1 VVALSVL
8 AIVLLVTYG
17 LDLHRITVP
26 SSPASFRCDD
36 GIVDEQSKCEGVGPG
51 AGCNL
56 CLDLDRVEH
65 MAKPTETKVRT
76 RDGGG

>member
-1 VVALSVL
+1 MQENRSRAVALL
-8 AIVLLVTYG
+8 GDRGRRARNHHHFDG
-17 LDLHRITVP
+17 
-26 SSPASFRCDD
+26 DD

>member
-1 VVALSVL
+1 MMASS
-8 AIVLLVTYG
+8 T
-17 LDLHRITVP
+17 
-26 SSPASFRCDD
+26 SSPNARAWDR
-36 GIVDEQSKCEGVGPG
+36 
-51 AGCNL
+51 ARACNL